1 MRISDW
7 SSDVCSSDL
16 RIGDVM
22 PYRPSVAGLL
32 LAAVFDAAKAEEM
45 VRRGPIPPNV
55 IITVCFAGPAPTAP
69 DAGMEEIA
77 VSRHLVGVRPA
88 VAEHVLHDPDQRL
101 LEAHRQDQKVQEQVS
116 GQPQEQVPRSQPRSL
131 FPTHC

>member
-1 MRISDW
+1 MAHGIGCAALEKGPGQPGTVS
-7 SSDVCSSDL
+7 

-45 VRRGPIPPNV
+45 VRRGPNPPTV
-55 IITVCFAGPAPTAP
+55 IIPVCFAGPAPTDP

-77 VSRHLVGVRPA
+77 GSRHRVGVRPA
-88 VAEHVLHDPDQRL
+88 VAAHVLKAPDNPVLEVPPHDP
-101 LEAHRQDQKVQEQVS
+101 
-116 GQPQEQVPRSQPRSL
+116 
-131 FPTHC
+131 

>member
-1 MRISDW
+1 MAHGIGCAALEKGPGQPGTVS
-7 SSDVCSSDL
+7 

-55 IITVCFAGPAPTAP
+55 IITVCFAGPAPTDT

-77 VSRHLVGVRPA
+77 VPRHLVGVRTA
-88 VAEHVLHDPDQRL
+88 VATQVPPPPEQRL
-101 LEAHRQDQKVQEQVS
+101 RAA
-116 GQPQEQVPRSQPRSL
+116 PRTD
-131 FPTHC
+131 PT